1 MPFPALS
8 IIATPEDA
16 TAELIVHGVHAGETP
31 SAAGFDPELLA
42 DLGITG
48 KREQVTRAVVDGRK
62 VAFVG
67 LGDSASADRLREA
80 AGAAVRALRDVPS
93 LALALPAA
101 SAQDV
106 QAVLEGAALGA
117 YRYDAKR
124 KRDEDAPRVCEIAV
138 VAGDAEVSAYAV
150 QSAGVAAQAVW
161 TTRDLANTPPNLLS
175 PVDFA
180 DRVVASAADAGLSV
194 VVRDEERLRRE
205 GFGGIIGV
213 GQGSSRPPRLVT
225 VEHAPENATRHVV
238 LVGKGITF
246 DSGGLSLKPAAS
258 MQHMK
263 YDMTGA
269 ATVYAVT
276 VAAAALQLP
285 IRITAHLCLAEN
297 LVSSTAT
304 RPDDVITMRGGTTV
318 EVTNTDAEGRLVMA
332 DGLVLASEAQP
343 DAIIDVATLTGA
355 QVIALGNRVSGV
367 MGNDEAIVDAVLQ
380 ASREVGEQVWPM
392 PIPEEMRPMLDSEV
406 ADLANAKVGNRAG
419 GMLLAAAFLNEFI
432 GERDGSPIP
441 WAHIDIAGPS
451 TNTGTPFGYT
461 PTGATG
467 VVVRGLL
474 RTLSKMSRSA
484 E

>member
-1 MPFPALS
+1 MRFPALS
-8 IIATPEDA
+8 IIARPADA
-16 TAELIVHGVHAGETP
+16 TAEMLVHGVVAGETP
-31 SAAGFDPELLA
+31 SAPGFDAELLDA
-42 DLGITG
+42 LGVTG
-48 KREQVTRAVVDGRK
+48 KREQVTRAVVDGRRI
-62 VAFVG
+62 AFVG
-67 LGDSASADRLREA
+67 LGETVTRERLREA
-80 AGAAVRALRDVPS
+80 AGAAVRALRGLSS
-93 LALALPAA
+93 LAIALPVTDGD
-101 SAQDV
+101 DV

-117 YRYDAKR
+117 YRYQKPG
-124 KRDEDAPRVCEIAV
+124 KDEESGPCEIAV
-138 VAGDAEVSAYAV
+138 VAGDAECSAYAV
-150 QSAGVAAQAVW
+150 QSAGIAAQAVW

-175 PVDFA
+175 PVHFA
-180 DRVVASAADAGLSV
+180 DRVVAEAESTGLSV

-205 GFGGIIGV
+205 GFGGIVGV

-297 LVSSTAT
+297 LVSSTST
-304 RPDDVITMRGGTTV
+304 RPDDVITLRGGTTV

-355 QVIALGNRVSGV
+355 QQIALGNRVSGV
-367 MGNDEAIVDAVLQ
+367 MGNDEAFIDVVLR
-380 ASREVGEQVWPM
+380 ASREVGEQLWPM
-392 PIPEEMRPMLDSEV
+392 PIPEEMIGMLDSEV

-419 GMLLAAAFLNEFI
+419 GMLLAAAFLAEFI

-441 WAHIDIAGPS
+441 WVHIDIAGPS
-451 TNTGTPFGYT
+451 TNTGSAFGHTPV
-461 PTGATG
+461 GATG
-467 VVVRGLL
+467 VTVRGLL

>member
-1 MPFPALS
+1 MPIPALS
-8 IIATPEDA
+8 IIARPEDA
-16 TAELIVHGVHAGETP
+16 TAELTVHGVTAGDEP
-31 SAAGFDPELLA
+31 AAQGFDPELLSGLA
-42 DLGITG
+42 ITG
-48 KREQVTRAVVDGRK
+48 KREQVTRAVVDGRA

-67 LGDSASADRLREA
+67 LGDDLSSARLREV

-93 LALALPAA
+93 LALALPVTTTD
-101 SAQDV
+101 DV
-106 QAVLEGAALGA
+106 LAVLEGAALGA
-117 YRYDAKR
+117 YRYTGL
-124 KRDEDAPRVCEIAV
+124 KRDQRPGVLEIAV
-138 VAGDAEVSAYAV
+138 VAGEAEVTETV
-150 QSAGVAAQAVW
+150 VAMAQAASQAVW

-175 PVDFA
+175 PVEFA
-180 DRVVASAADAGLSV
+180 DRVVAEGEAAGLSV

-205 GFGGIIGV
+205 GFGGILAV

-225 VEHAPENATRHVV
+225 IEHAPENATRHVV

-269 ATVYAVT
+269 ATVHAVV

-297 LVSSTAT
+297 LVSSTST

-332 DGLVLASEAQP
+332 DGLVLASEAMP

-355 QVIALGNRVSGV
+355 QQIALGNRVSGV
-367 MGNDEAIVDAVLQ
+367 MGNDDAFVDAVLR
-380 ASREVGEQVWPM
+380 AGREVGEQLWPM
-392 PIPEEMRPMLDSEV
+392 PIPEEMLPMLDSEV

-419 GMLLAAAFLNEFI
+419 GMLLAAAFLAEFI
-432 GERDGSPIP
+432 GERDGARIP
-441 WAHIDIAGPS
+441 WAHLDIAGPS
-451 TNTGTPFGYT
+451 TNTGSAFGFTPV
-461 PTGATG
+461 GATG
-467 VVVRGLL
+467 VTARGLL
-474 RTLSKMSRSA
+474 RMLSKMSRSA

>member
-1 MPFPALS
+1 MPIPALS
-8 IIATPEDA
+8 IIARPDDA
-16 TAELIVHGVHAGETP
+16 TAELIVHGVRPGETP
-31 SAAGFDPELLA
+31 EADGFDSELLVG
-42 DLGITG
+42 LGISG
-48 KREQVTRAVVDGRK
+48 EREQVVRAVVDGRR

-67 LGDSASADRLREA
+67 LGAELSSARLRES
-80 AGAAVRALRDVPS
+80 AGAAVRALRDVPTI
-93 LALALPAA
+93 ALALPVATTD
-101 SAQDV
+101 DV
-106 QAVLEGAALGA
+106 LAVLEGAALGA
-117 YRYDAKR
+117 YRYDGLKR
-124 KRDEDAPRVCEIAV
+124 EQRHCVLEIAV
-138 VAGDAEVSAYAV
+138 VAGDAEVTETV
-150 QSAGVAAQAVW
+150 VAMAEAASQAVW

-180 DRVVASAADAGLSV
+180 DRVAADAAEAGLSV

-205 GFGGIIGV
+205 GFGGLIGV

-276 VAAAALQLP
+276 AAAAALHLP
-285 IRITAHLCLAEN
+285 IRVTAHLCLAEN
-297 LVSSTAT
+297 MVSSTST
-304 RPDDVITMRGGTTV
+304 RPDDVITIRGGTTV

-355 QVIALGNRVSGV
+355 QRIALGDRVSGV
-367 MGNDEAIVDAVLQ
+367 MGNDGDLVDALVR
-380 ASREVGEQVWPM
+380 ASGEVGEQVWPM
-392 PIPEEMRPMLDSEV
+392 PIPEEMLPMLESQV
-406 ADLANAKVGNRAG
+406 ADLANAKVGSRAG
-419 GMLLAAAFLNEFI
+419 GMLLAAAFLAEFV
-432 GERDGSPIP
+432 GERDGRPIP
-441 WAHIDIAGPS
+441 WAHVDIAGPS
-451 TNTGTPFGYT
+451 TNTAKPFGFT
-461 PTGATG
+461 PLGATG

-474 RTLSKMSRSA
+474 RLISKMSRSA

>member
-1 MPFPALS
+1 MPIPALS
-8 IIATPEDA
+8 IIARPEDA
-16 TAELIVHGVHAGETP
+16 TAELTVHGVTAGDEP
-31 SAAGFDPELLA
+31 AAQGFDPELLSG
-42 DLGITG
+42 LGITG
-48 KREQVTRAVVDGRK
+48 KREQVTRAVVDGRA

-67 LGDSASADRLREA
+67 LGDDLSSARLREV

-93 LALALPAA
+93 LALALPVTTTD
-101 SAQDV
+101 DV
-106 QAVLEGAALGA
+106 LAVLEGAALGA
-117 YRYDAKR
+117 YRYTGL
-124 KRDEDAPRVCEIAV
+124 KRDQRPGVLEIAV
-138 VAGDAEVSAYAV
+138 VAGEAEVTETV
-150 QSAGVAAQAVW
+150 VAMAQAASQAVW

-175 PVDFA
+175 PVEFA
-180 DRVVASAADAGLSV
+180 DRVVAEGEAAGLSV

-205 GFGGIIGV
+205 GFGGILAV

-225 VEHAPENATRHVV
+225 IEHAPENATRHVV

-269 ATVYAVT
+269 ATVHAVV

-297 LVSSTAT
+297 LVSSTST

-332 DGLVLASEAQP
+332 DGLVLASEAMP

-355 QVIALGNRVSGV
+355 QQIALGNRVSGV
-367 MGNDEAIVDAVLQ
+367 MGNDDAFVDAVVR
-380 ASREVGEQVWPM
+380 AGREVGEQLWPM
-392 PIPEEMRPMLDSEV
+392 PIPEEMLPMLDSEV

-419 GMLLAAAFLNEFI
+419 GMLLAAAFLAEFI
-432 GERDGSPIP
+432 GERDGARIP
-441 WAHIDIAGPS
+441 WAHLDIAGPS
-451 TNTGTPFGYT
+451 TNTGSAFGFTPV
-461 PTGATG
+461 GATG
-467 VVVRGLL
+467 VTVRGLL
-474 RTLSKMSRSA
+474 RMLSKMSRSA

>member
-1 MPFPALS
+1 MPIPALS
-8 IIATPEDA
+8 IIARPEDA
-16 TAELIVHGVHAGETP
+16 TAELIVHGVRPGESP
-31 SAAGFDPELLA
+31 AAEGFDSELLA
-42 DLGITG
+42 GLGATG
-48 KREQVTRAVVDGRK
+48 KREQVVRAVVDGRR

-67 LGDSASADRLREA
+67 LGDEVTADRLREV
-80 AGAAVRALRDVPS
+80 AGAAVRALREVPTI
-93 LALALPAA
+93 ALALPVAT
-101 SAQDV
+101 SDDV
-106 QAVLEGAALGA
+106 LAVLEGAALGA
-117 YRYDAKR
+117 YRYDGLKT
-124 KRDEDAPRVCEIAV
+124 APKPGVLEIAV
-138 VAGDAEVSAYAV
+138 VAGEAEVSETV
-150 QSAGVAAQAVW
+150 VAMAQAATQAVW
-161 TTRDLANTPPNLLS
+161 TTRDLANMPPNLLS
-175 PVDFA
+175 PVAFA
-180 DRVVASAADAGLSV
+180 DIVAAQAPEAGLSV

-205 GFGGIIGV
+205 GFGGIVGV

-297 LVSSTAT
+297 MVSSTST
-304 RPDDVITMRGGTTV
+304 RPDDVITIRGGKTV

-355 QVIALGNRVSGV
+355 QVVALGNRVSGV
-367 MGNDEAIVDAVLQ
+367 MGNDGAFVDAVVR

-392 PIPEEMRPMLDSEV
+392 PIPEEMLPMLDSEV

-419 GMLLAAAFLNEFI
+419 GMLLAAAFLAEFI
-432 GERDGSPIP
+432 GERDGARIP
-441 WAHIDIAGPS
+441 WAHVDIAGPS
-451 TNTGTPFGYT
+451 TNTGKAFGFTPV
-461 PTGATG
+461 GATG
-467 VVVRGLL
+467 VVVRGIL

>member
-1 MPFPALS
+1 MPIPALS
-8 IIATPEDA
+8 IIARPEDA
-16 TAELIVHGVHAGETP
+16 TAELTVHGVLAGETP
-31 SAAGFDPELLA
+31 RADGFDSELLA
-42 DLGITG
+42 ALGVTG
-48 KREQVTRAVVDGRK
+48 KREQVTRAVVEGRRI
-62 VAFVG
+62 AFVG
-67 LGDSASADRLREA
+67 LGDTVTADRLREV

-93 LALALPAA
+93 LAISLPVATDA
-101 SAQDV
+101 EV
-106 QAVLEGAALGA
+106 QAVLEGAAMGA
-117 YRYDAKR
+117 YRYAHRSREDAKP
-124 KRDEDAPRVCEIAV
+124 AVCEIAV
-138 VAGDAEVSAYAV
+138 VAGEAEVSAAIV
-150 QSAGVAAQAVW
+150 QSAGIAAQAVW

-180 DRVVASAADAGLSV
+180 ERVVAETADSSLSV

-205 GFGGIIGV
+205 GFGGIVGV

-355 QVIALGNRVSGV
+355 QMVALGNRVSGV
-367 MGNDEAIVDAVLQ
+367 MGNDEAFVDAVLR
-380 ASREVGEQVWPM
+380 ASREVGEQLWPM
-392 PIPEEMRPMLDSEV
+392 PIPEEMIGMLDSEV

-419 GMLLAAAFLNEFI
+419 GMLLAAAFLNEFV
-432 GERDGSPIP
+432 GTRDGAPIP

-451 TNTGTPFGYT
+451 TNTGSPFGFT
-461 PTGATG
+461 PSGATG
-467 VVVRGLL
+467 VTVRGLL

>member
-1 MPFPALS
+1 MSFPALS
-8 IIATPEDA
+8 IIATPDDA
-16 TAELIVHGVHAGETP
+16 TAELVVHGVLAGDAPTA
-31 SAAGFDPELLA
+31 SGFDTELLES
-42 DLGITG
+42 LGVTG
-48 KREQVTRAVVDGRK
+48 KREQVTRAVVDGRR
-62 VAFVG
+62 VAFLG
-67 LGDSASADRLREA
+67 LGETVSADRLREA
-80 AGAAVRALRDVPS
+80 AGAAVRALRSIPS
-93 LALALPAA
+93 LALALPVTT
-101 SAQDV
+101 SDDV

-117 YRYDAKR
+117 YRYEHREPA
-124 KRDEDAPRVCEIAV
+124 AGATQVCEIAV

-150 QSAGVAAQAVW
+150 QSAGVAAKAVW
-161 TTRDLANTPPNLLS
+161 LTRDLANTPPNLLS
-175 PVDFA
+175 PVHFA
-180 DRVVASAADAGLSV
+180 DRVVAETADSSLTV

-205 GFGGIIGV
+205 GFGGIVGV

-225 VEHAPENATRHVV
+225 VEHAPENATRHIV

-276 VAAAALQLP
+276 AAAAELQLP

-297 LVSSTAT
+297 MVSSTST
-304 RPDDVITMRGGTTV
+304 RPDDVITIRGGTTV

-367 MGNDEAIVDAVLQ
+367 MGNDEAFVDAVLR
-380 ASREVGEQVWPM
+380 AGREVGEQLWPM
-392 PIPEEMRPMLDSEV
+392 PIPEELRPLLDSEV

-441 WAHIDIAGPS
+441 WAHVDIAGPA
-451 TNTGTPFGYT
+451 TNTGSPWGFTPA
-461 PTGATG
+461 GATG
-467 VVVRGLL
+467 VSVRGLL
-474 RTLSKMSRSA
+474 RLLSKMSRSA

>member
-1 MPFPALS
+1 MPIPALS
-8 IIATPEDA
+8 IIARPEDA
-16 TAELIVHGVHAGETP
+16 TAELTVHGVTAGDEP
-31 SAAGFDPELLA
+31 AAQGFDPELLSG
-42 DLGITG
+42 LGITG
-48 KREQVTRAVVDGRK
+48 KREQVTRAVVDGRA

-67 LGDSASADRLREA
+67 LGDDLSSARLREV

-93 LALALPAA
+93 LALALPVTTTD
-101 SAQDV
+101 DV
-106 QAVLEGAALGA
+106 LAVLEGAALGA
-117 YRYDAKR
+117 YRYTGL
-124 KRDEDAPRVCEIAV
+124 KRDQRPGVLEIAV
-138 VAGDAEVSAYAV
+138 VAGEAEVTETV
-150 QSAGVAAQAVW
+150 VAMAQAASQAVW

-175 PVDFA
+175 PVEFA
-180 DRVVASAADAGLSV
+180 DRVVAEGEASGLSV

-205 GFGGIIGV
+205 GFGGILAV

-225 VEHAPENATRHVV
+225 IEHAPENATRHVV

-269 ATVYAVT
+269 ATVHAVV

-297 LVSSTAT
+297 LVSSTST

-332 DGLVLASEAQP
+332 DGLVLASEAMP

-355 QVIALGNRVSGV
+355 QQIALGNRVSGV
-367 MGNDEAIVDAVLQ
+367 MGNDDAFVDAVVR
-380 ASREVGEQVWPM
+380 AGREVGEQLWPM
-392 PIPEEMRPMLDSEV
+392 PIPEEMLPMLDSEV

-419 GMLLAAAFLNEFI
+419 GMLLAAAFLAEFI
-432 GERDGSPIP
+432 GERDGARIP
-441 WAHIDIAGPS
+441 WAHLDIAGPS
-451 TNTGTPFGYT
+451 TNTGSAFGFTPV
-461 PTGATG
+461 GATG
-467 VVVRGLL
+467 VTVRGLL
-474 RTLSKMSRSA
+474 RMLSKMSRSA

>member
-1 MPFPALS
+1 MPIPALS

-16 TAELIVHGVHAGETP
+16 TAELIVHGVSPASTP
-31 SAAGFDPELLA
+31 TATGFDSELLEA
-42 DLGITG
+42 LGITG
-48 KREQVTRAVVDGRK
+48 KREQVTRAVVDDRR

-67 LGDSASADRLREA
+67 LGDTVTPDRLREA
-80 AGAAVRALRDVPS
+80 AGAAVRSLRSVPS
-93 LALALPAA
+93 IAIALPAS
-101 SAQDV
+101 SAEDV
-106 QAVLEGAALGA
+106 QAVLEGAAMGA
-117 YRYDAKR
+117 YRYEAR
-124 KRDEDAPRVCEIAV
+124 KRDEGAPTVCEIAV
-138 VAGDAEVSAYAV
+138 VAGEAEVSAYAV
-150 QSAGVAAQAVW
+150 QSAGIAAQAVW

-180 DRVVASAADAGLSV
+180 DRVVAEASSTGLGV
-194 VVRDEERLRRE
+194 VVRDEDRLRRE
-205 GFGGIIGV
+205 GFGGLVGV

-297 LVSSTAT
+297 MVSSTST
-304 RPDDVITMRGGTTV
+304 RPDDVITLRGGTTV

-355 QVIALGNRVSGV
+355 QLVALGSRVSGV
-367 MGNDEAIVDAVLQ
+367 MGNDDAFVEALLR

-392 PIPEEMRPMLDSEV
+392 PIPEEMRAMLDSDV

-419 GMLLAAAFLNEFI
+419 GMLLAAAFLAEFI

-451 TNTGTPFGYT
+451 TNTGSAFGFTPS
-461 PTGATG
+461 GATG
-467 VVVRGLL
+467 VAVRGLL
-474 RTLSKMSRSA
+474 RMLSKMSRSA

>member
-8 IIATPEDA
+8 IIARSEDA
-16 TAELIVHGVHAGETP
+16 TAELVVHGVLAGETP
-31 SAAGFDPELLA
+31 TVPGFDSELLTA
-42 DLGITG
+42 LGITG
-48 KREQVTRAVVDGRK
+48 KREQLTRAVVDGRAI
-62 VAFVG
+62 AFVG
-67 LGDSASADRLREA
+67 LGDTVTADRLREV
-80 AGAAVRALRDVPS
+80 AGAAVRALREVS
-93 LALALPAA
+93 SIALALPVT
-101 SAQDV
+101 SGEEV
-106 QAVLEGAALGA
+106 QAVLEGAAMGA
-117 YRYDAKR
+117 YRYEQRQPAA
-124 KRDEDAPRVCEIAV
+124 DAPAVCEIAV
-138 VAGDAEVSAYAV
+138 VAGEAECSAYSV
-150 QSAGVAAQAVW
+150 QSAGIAAQAVW

-180 DRVVASAADAGLSV
+180 DRVVAEAAGTSLSV
-194 VVRDEERLRRE
+194 VVRDEDRLRRE
-205 GFGGIIGV
+205 GFGGIVAV

-332 DGLVLASEAQP
+332 DALVLASEAQP

-355 QVIALGNRVSGV
+355 QVIALGDRVSGV
-367 MGNDEAIVDAVLQ
+367 MGNDAAFVDAVVR

-392 PIPEEMRPMLDSEV
+392 PIPEEMIGMLDSDV

-419 GMLLAAAFLNEFI
+419 GMLLAAAFLNEFV
-432 GERDGSPIP
+432 GERDGAPIP

-451 TNTGTPFGYT
+451 TNNGSPFGFM
-461 PTGATG
+461 PSGATG
-467 VVVRGLL
+467 VAVRGLL

>member
-1 MPFPALS
+1 MSFPALS
-8 IIATPEDA
+8 IIARPEDA
-16 TAELIVHGVHAGETP
+16 TAELVVHGVLAGDTP
-31 SAAGFDPELLA
+31 TAAGFDSELLDA
-42 DLGITG
+42 LGVTG
-48 KREQVTRAVVDGRK
+48 KREQVTRAVIDGRK
-62 VAFVG
+62 IAFVG
-67 LGDSASADRLREA
+67 LGDTVTSDRLREA
-80 AGAAVRALRDVPS
+80 AGAAVRSLRTVPS
-93 LALALPAA
+93 LALALPV
-101 SAQDV
+101 STGDEV

-117 YRYDAKR
+117 YRYEHRAADAS
-124 KRDEDAPRVCEIAV
+124 EPVVVEIAV
-138 VAGDAEVSAYAV
+138 VAGEAECSAYSV

-161 TTRDLANTPPNLLS
+161 TTRDLSNTPPNLLS

-180 DRVVASAADAGLSV
+180 DRVVADATSNGLSV

-205 GFGGIIGV
+205 GFGGIVGV
-213 GQGSSRPPRLVT
+213 GQGSSRPPRLVS

-276 VAAAALQLP
+276 VAAAVLQLP

-304 RPDDVITMRGGTTV
+304 RPDDVITMRGGKTV

-355 QVIALGNRVSGV
+355 QQVALGDRVSGV
-367 MGNDEAIVDAVLQ
+367 MGNDEAFIDAVLR
-380 ASREVGEQVWPM
+380 ASREVGEQLWPM
-392 PIPEEMRPMLDSEV
+392 PIPEEMLGMLDSNV
-406 ADLANAKVGNRAG
+406 ADLMNAKVGNRSG
-419 GMLLAAAFLNEFI
+419 GMLLAAAFLNEFV
-432 GERDGSPIP
+432 GERDGVPIP

-451 TNTGTPFGYT
+451 TNNGSPFGFT
-461 PTGATG
+461 PVGSTG

>member
-1 MPFPALS
+1 MPIPALS
-8 IIATPEDA
+8 IIARPEDA
-16 TAELIVHGVHAGETP
+16 TAELTVHGVLAGDEP
-31 SAAGFDPELLA
+31 SAPGFDRELLA
-42 DLGITG
+42 ALGITG
-48 KREQVTRAVVDGRK
+48 KREQVTRALVDGRRI
-62 VAFVG
+62 AFVG
-67 LGDSASADRLREA
+67 MGDAVTPDRLREV

-93 LALALPAA
+93 IAIALPV
-101 SAQDV
+101 STGDDV
-106 QAVLEGAALGA
+106 QAVLEGAAMGA
-117 YRYDAKR
+117 YRYEHRQRDASQ
-124 KRDEDAPRVCEIAV
+124 PVVCEIAV
-138 VAGDAEVSAYAV
+138 VAGEAEVSAYAV
-150 QSAGVAAQAVW
+150 QSAAIAAQAVW

-175 PVDFA
+175 PVHFA
-180 DRVVASAADAGLSV
+180 DRVAAEGPERGVSV
-194 VVRDEERLRRE
+194 VVRDEDRLRRE
-205 GFGGIIGV
+205 GFGGIVAV

-285 IRITAHLCLAEN
+285 IRVTAHLCLAEN

-355 QVIALGNRVSGV
+355 QMVALGNRVSGV
-367 MGNDEAIVDAVLQ
+367 MGNDEAFVEALLR

-392 PIPEEMRPMLDSEV
+392 PIPEEMRSMLDSEV

-419 GMLLAAAFLNEFI
+419 GMLLAAAFLREFV
-432 GERDGSPIP
+432 GERDGAPIP

-451 TNTGTPFGYT
+451 TNTGSAFGFI

-467 VVVRGLL
+467 VTVRGLL
-474 RTLSKMSRSA
+474 RMLAKMSRSA

>member
-1 MPFPALS
+1 MLFPALS
-8 IIATPEDA
+8 IIASPEDS
-16 TAELIVHGVHAGETP
+16 TAELTVHGVLAGEAP
-31 SAAGFDPELLA
+31 SAGGFDPELLA
-42 DLGITG
+42 ALGITG
-48 KREQVTRAVVDGRK
+48 KREQVTRAVVDGRRI
-62 VAFVG
+62 AFVG
-67 LGDSASADRLREA
+67 LGDTVSRDRLREA
-80 AGAAVRALRDVPS
+80 AGAAIRALRGITSVAIS
-93 LALALPAA
+93 LPV
-101 SAQDV
+101 SDGDDV

-117 YRYDAKR
+117 YRYAGRPPGDDAAQVR
-124 KRDEDAPRVCEIAV
+124 EIAV
-138 VAGDAEVSAYAV
+138 VAGDAECTAYAV
-150 QSAGVAAQAVW
+150 QGAGIAAQAVW
-161 TTRDLANTPPNLLS
+161 RTRDLSNTPPNLLS

-180 DRVVASAADAGLSV
+180 DRVVAEAAETGLSV
-194 VVRDEERLRRE
+194 VVRDEDRLRRE
-205 GFGGIIGV
+205 GFGGIVAV

-276 VAAAALQLP
+276 AAAAALQLP

-297 LVSSTAT
+297 LVSSTST
-304 RPDDVITMRGGTTV
+304 RPDDVITLRGGTTV

-355 QVIALGNRVSGV
+355 QVIALGDRVSGV
-367 MGNDEAIVDAVLQ
+367 MGNDEAFVEAVLA

-392 PIPEEMRPMLDSEV
+392 PIPDEMRGMLDSSV
-406 ADLANAKVGNRAG
+406 ADMMNAKVGNRAG
-419 GMLLAAAFLNEFI
+419 GMLLAAAFLREFV
-432 GERDGSPIP
+432 GERDGAPIP

-451 TNTGTPFGYT
+451 TNLGSPFGFT
-461 PTGATG
+461 PSGSTG

>member
-1 MPFPALS
+1 MSLPALS
-8 IIATPEDA
+8 IIARPEDA
-16 TAELIVHGVHAGETP
+16 TAELVVHGVLAGDTP
-31 SAAGFDPELLA
+31 EAPGFDSELLEA
-42 DLGITG
+42 LGVTG

-67 LGDSASADRLREA
+67 LGDTVDAVRLREA
-80 AGAAVRALRDVPS
+80 AGAAVRALRTVPS
-93 LALALPAA
+93 LALALPV
-101 SAQDV
+101 STGDDV
-106 QAVLEGAALGA
+106 QAVLEGASLGA
-117 YRYDAKR
+117 YRY
-124 KRDEDAPRVCEIAV
+124 EHRVADGSEPVVVEIAV
-138 VAGDAEVSAYAV
+138 VAGEAECSAYSV
-150 QSAGVAAQAVW
+150 QSAGVAAQAVC
-161 TTRDLANTPPNLLS
+161 TTRDLSNTPPNLLS

-180 DRVVASAADAGLSV
+180 DRVVADAASNGLSV

-205 GFGGIIGV
+205 GFGGIVGV

-304 RPDDVITMRGGTTV
+304 RPDDVITMRGGKTV

-355 QVIALGNRVSGV
+355 QQVALGDRVSGI
-367 MGNDEAIVDAVLQ
+367 MGNNDAFVDAVLR
-380 ASREVGEQVWPM
+380 ASREVGEQLWPM
-392 PIPEEMRPMLDSEV
+392 PIPEEMIGMLDSNV
-406 ADLANAKVGNRAG
+406 ADLMNAKVGNRSG

-432 GERDGSPIP
+432 GERNGVPIP

-451 TNTGTPFGYT
+451 TNTGAPFGFT
-461 PTGATG
+461 PAGSTG

>member
-1 MPFPALS
+1 MPIPALS
-8 IIATPEDA
+8 IIARPEDA
-16 TAELIVHGVHAGETP
+16 TAELIVHGVRPGETP
-31 SAAGFDPELLA
+31 EADGFDSELLVG
-42 DLGITG
+42 LGATG
-48 KREQVTRAVVDGRK
+48 KREQVVRGVVDGRR

-67 LGDSASADRLREA
+67 LGDQVTSDRLREV
-80 AGAAVRALRDVPS
+80 AGAAVRALREVPTI
-93 LALALPAA
+93 ALALPVAT
-101 SAQDV
+101 SDDV
-106 QAVLEGAALGA
+106 LAVLEGAALGA
-117 YRYDAKR
+117 YRYDGLKT
-124 KRDEDAPRVCEIAV
+124 APKPGVLEIAV
-138 VAGDAEVSAYAV
+138 VAGEAEVSETV
-150 QSAGVAAQAVW
+150 VAMAQAATQAVW
-161 TTRDLANTPPNLLS
+161 TTRDLANMPPNLLS
-175 PVDFA
+175 PVTFA
-180 DRVVASAADAGLSV
+180 DIVAAQAPEAGLSV

-205 GFGGIIGV
+205 GFGGIVGV

-297 LVSSTAT
+297 MVSSTST
-304 RPDDVITMRGGTTV
+304 RPDDVITIRGGKTV

-355 QVIALGNRVSGV
+355 QVVALGSRVSGV
-367 MGNDEAIVDAVLQ
+367 MGNDGAFVDAVVR

-392 PIPEEMRPMLDSEV
+392 PIPEEMLPMLDSEV

-419 GMLLAAAFLNEFI
+419 GMLLAAAFLAEFI
-432 GERDGSPIP
+432 GERDGARIP
-441 WAHIDIAGPS
+441 WAHVDIAGPS
-451 TNTGTPFGYT
+451 TNTGKAFGFTPV
-461 PTGATG
+461 GATG
-467 VVVRGLL
+467 VVVRGIL

>member
-1 MPFPALS
+1 MPIPTLS
-8 IIATPEDA
+8 IIASPDDA
-16 TAELIVHGVHAGETP
+16 TAELVVHGVLAGDTP
-31 SAAGFDPELLA
+31 EAPGFDPELLA
-42 DLGITG
+42 ALGVTG
-48 KREQVTRAVVDGRK
+48 KREQIVRAVVDGRR
-62 VAFVG
+62 VAFAG
-67 LGDSASADRLREA
+67 LGDDVTPTRLREV
-80 AGAAVRALRDVPS
+80 AGAAVRSLRDVPS
-93 LALALPAA
+93 LALALPVG
-101 SAQDV
+101 SSDDV
-106 QAVLEGAALGA
+106 LAVLEGAALGA
-117 YRYDAKR
+117 YRFAGLKR
-124 KRDEDAPRVCEIAV
+124 AEAPRICEIAV
-138 VAGDAEVSAYAV
+138 VAGDAEVSASVVTDATI
-150 QSAGVAAQAVW
+150 AARAVW

-180 DRVVASAADAGLSV
+180 DRIAAEAPDAGLTV

-205 GFGGIIGV
+205 GFGGILGV

-225 VEHAPENATRHVV
+225 VEHAPEGATRHVV

-285 IRITAHLCLAEN
+285 IRVTAHLCLAEN
-297 LVSSTAT
+297 LVSSTST

-355 QVIALGNRVSGV
+355 QQIALGDRVSAV
-367 MGNDEAIVDAVLQ
+367 MGNDDGLIDAILS
-380 ASREVGEQVWPM
+380 ASRAAGEHLWPM
-392 PIPEEMRPMLDSEV
+392 PIPEEMLPMLDSDV

-419 GMLLAAAFLNEFI
+419 GMLVAAAFLAEFV
-432 GERDGSPIP
+432 GERDGVPIP
-441 WAHIDIAGPS
+441 WAHLDIAGPS
-451 TNTGTPFGYT
+451 TNTGSPFGHT
-461 PTGATG
+461 PSGATG
-467 VVVRGLL
+467 VTVRGLI
-474 RTLSKMSRSA
+474 RTLATMARSA